1 VRRRYIAVRT
11 ESEQAFSE
19 KELYDSVWSSLVRL
33 FGEFGASQAELSLI
47 EYNPK
52 SSQAIFRCS
61 HKTLELVKVAIV
73 ALTEIGNENVAF
85 HILRVSGTL
94 KALRRKLGNPK

>member
-11 ESEQAFSE
+11 ISEQASTE
-19 KELYDSVWSSLVRL
+19 KELYDAVWSNLTRL
-33 FGEFGASQAELSLI
+33 FGEFGASQAGLSLI

-52 SSQAIFRCS
+52 SRQAIFRCS

-73 ALTEIGNENVAF
+73 ALTEIGNENVAL

-94 KALRRKLGNPK
+94 KALRRKLGNSK